1 MTGCENRFQW
11 HLVSSSSHGSQ
22 SEPSSSPTAAGSWW
36 ASSAL
41 PVITPLAYKRG
52 AGRWRRGEEERRGGE
67 RRERGEERRG
77 RGGRGGEG
85 EERGRREGG
94 GGGGRRS

>member
-1 MTGCENRFQW
+1 VRRGKRGEVEKVMTGCENRFQW

-67 RRERGEERRG
+67 
-77 RGGRGGEG
+77 GGEG
-85 EERGRREGG
+85 EGRRRGRYT
-94 GGGGRRS
+94 SSNTSI